1 MKLVLLQ
8 ATSTSPSLTSGGPS
22 PSGATTQNNVE
33 AEPTIVGTIE
43 TAEAG
48 GASYVV
54 DDDDDDVHAAEA
66 GGTTETMEGL
76 MCMQLDPVLI
86 C

>member
-8 ATSTSPSLTSGGPS
+8 ATSTSPSPTSGAPS

-54 DDDDDDVHAAEA
+54 DDDDDVHAAEA
-66 GGTTETMEGL
+66 GGTAETMEGL